1 MTKVC
6 GIDRVKQ
13 KFLGRSR
20 HEELSELPS
29 VWAYNFVVFFVA
41 NYMLFLYFMKRI
53 GQATAAVVPTLY
65 AAEIGNNYEKS
76 RNRYG

>member
-20 HEELSELPS
+20 HEGLSELPS
-29 VWAYNFVVFFVA
+29 VWAYNFVIFCGELYA
-41 NYMLFLYFMKRI
+41 FLYFMKRI

-65 AAEIGNNYEKS
+65 AAEIGNDYEKS